1 MGSGDE
7 VARSRRFL
15 AMRVPWLPCIG
26 LLATFAVAQ
35 EPPLPAGM
43 EFAPL
48 PAAVPGHPKQVELGR
63 LLFFDPVL
71 SASGT
76 IACATCHQP
85 QRGWTDGRPT
95 AVGEGPLQRNTPTIL
110 NVAFNTGG
118 AMFWDNRAQGL
129 EAQALHPLRA
139 RDEMRGSAHGERRA
153 VDFAVQRVRQIPEYQ
168 RRFRE
173 VFDAEK
179 DVDATR
185 VAQALAAFERSL
197 VTPETA
203 FDRFMRGDRTALSAA
218 QQRGMKAF
226 TQAGCQHCHG
236 GPMLSDFKLHVIGA
250 PGERQA
256 FRTPTLR
263 NLTHTAPYMH
273 NGRLRTLDDV
283 LVFYDLLMDEVSETL
298 EGGDDAAH
306 PPLDSLLKPINV
318 NPDDFE
324 DLKAFLESL
333 SAERYDQGIPEKVPS
348 GLQMGK

>member
-1 MGSGDE
+1 
-7 VARSRRFL
+7 
-15 AMRVPWLPCIG
+15 MRVPWLPCIG

-35 EPPLPAGM
+35 DPALPAGM
-43 EFAPL
+43 EFAAL

-71 SASGT
+71 SASST

-85 QRGWTDGRPT
+85 HRGWTDGLPT

-110 NVAFNTGG
+110 NVTFNAGG

-129 EAQALHPLRA
+129 EAQALHPIRA
-139 RDEMRGSAHGERRA
+139 RDEMRGSAHGERQA
-153 VDFAVQRVRQIPEYQ
+153 VELAVQRVREIREYQ
-168 RRFRE
+168 QRFRE
-173 VFDAEK
+173 AFKAE
-179 DVDATR
+179 VDATR
-185 VAQALAAFERSL
+185 VTQALAAFERSL
-197 VTPETA
+197 VTADTA
-203 FDRFMRGDRTALSAA
+203 FDRFMRGDKSALSTA
-218 QQRGMKAF
+218 QQRGMRAF

-298 EGGDDAAH
+298 EGGDYAAH
-306 PPLDSLLKPINV
+306 PPLDPLLKPINV

-324 DLKAFLESL
+324 NLKAFLESL
-333 SAERYDQGIPEKVPS
+333 SAERYDQGTPEAVPS
-348 GLQMGK
+348 GLQVTK